1 MKNKKAQI
9 MMTDL
14 FVALSVFLVL
24 LISVVSFMILY
35 EKRVNSNMA
44 YEDMRMKA
52 MQIANFLVKSPGI
65 PQDWENNASSV
76 MAIGL
81 ASAPLILS
89 EEKVVNFTTLDYER
103 AKTIFNV
110 RHYEFNFVLMD
121 SNNSILFSKGI
132 ESANESVSI
141 SRYVRFNNSNSL
153 MIFRI
158 YKH

>member
-14 FVALSVFLVL
+14 FVALSVFLIL
-24 LISVVSFMILY
+24 LIAVVSFMILY
-35 EKRVNSNMA
+35 ERRVNSNMA

-65 PQDWENNASSV
+65 PNDWENNASGV
-76 MAIGL
+76 AAIGL

-89 EEKVVNFTTLDYER
+89 EDKIVNFTYLDYER
-103 AKTIFNV
+103 AKKIFNI
-110 RHYEFNFVLMD
+110 RHYEFNFELRD
-121 SNNSILFSKGI
+121 LNNSVLFSKGL
-132 ESANESVSI
+132 ESGNESVSI
-141 SRYVRFNNSNSL
+141 SRYVRFNSSNNI

-158 YKH
+158 YRH